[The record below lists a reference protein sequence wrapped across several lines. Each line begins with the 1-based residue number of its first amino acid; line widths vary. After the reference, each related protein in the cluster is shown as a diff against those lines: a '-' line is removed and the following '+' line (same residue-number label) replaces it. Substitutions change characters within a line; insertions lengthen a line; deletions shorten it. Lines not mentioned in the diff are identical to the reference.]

1 MIMKV
6 DREVGHDWQ
15 MIPIDFGLIRS
26 KVKVTG
32 ARNRKNHFG
41 MIIGERLA

>member
-1 MIMKV
+1 MKV

-15 MIPIDFGLIRS
+15 KTPIDFGLIRS

-32 ARNRKNHFG
+32 ARNSK
-41 MIIGERLA
+41 IISEIGIAHE